1 MSISTLNLKGVRN
14 ASPFSPLDRH
24 VAIFGDSRTANCHG
38 TVTAGENVEN
48 YGYAAWM
55 ALYADSRVRTTKA
68 RNGGVGGDTS
78 AMWLARVGTTIAY
91 GAKVVIN
98 LISTNDRGAAN
109 LSLDTT
115 KTNLDAGIRA
125 QLDAGIIPIIVA
137 ETPRGGASALTGTQL
152 ANHLAV
158 RDWIKSYFPTIGVRV
173 CDPWVDLIST
183 VPSEAAAGL
192 PKANVTVDGLHPSP
206 DGARIIGRHIAAQL
220 IDLFPAKLLL
230 PTFVSAYDATNNKY
244 GQLTSNPLVTGT
256 AGTLTGSANSTG
268 QLADGWTCSG
278 SSWTGGSVV
287 LSKEANPS
295 GGEYQVITLGGTPT
309 SSGSIVVFSQAIT
322 LANVAS
328 GNKLKAMA
336 KISHSGLQN
345 IAGVALE
352 IRFVRSA
359 TSYYSKTNDRYTEAF
374 TMTGEAFTA
383 PFETPILTLDGTE
396 TTIEARVVIYGCQNL
411 PLAGVVKIGQMACV
425 KVV

>member
-1 MSISTLNLKGVRN
+1 MGIQTINLKGVRN

-24 VAIFGDSRTANCHG
+24 IAVFGDSRTANCHG
-38 TVTAGENVEN
+38 TVTAGENIEN
-48 YGYAAWM
+48 YGYAGWM

-78 AMWLARVGTTIAY
+78 AQWLARVGTTIAY

-98 LISTNDRGAAN
+98 LISTNDRGTAN
-109 LSLDTT
+109 LSLDVT
-115 KTNLDAGIRA
+115 KTNLEAGIRA
-125 QLDAGIIPIIVA
+125 QLEAGIIPIIVA
-137 ETPRGGASALTGTQL
+137 ETPRGGANALTGTQL

-173 CDPWVDLIST
+173 ADPWPDLIST
-183 VPSEAAAGL
+183 VPAEATAGL
-192 PKANVTVDGLHPSP
+192 PKAGLFHDGLHPSP

-230 PTFVSAYDATNNKY
+230 PTFVSAYEATNNKF
-244 GQLTSNPLVTGT
+244 GQLTANPLITGT
-256 AGTLTGSANSTG
+256 AGTLSGSANSTG
-268 QLADGWTCSG
+268 VLADGWSCTG

-295 GGEYQVITLGGTPT
+295 GGEYQVMTLSGTPT
-309 SSGSIVVFSQAIT
+309 SSGSIVVFSQTIS
-322 LANVAS
+322 LANVAN

-336 KISHSGLQN
+336 KISHAGLQN
-345 IAGVALE
+345 VAGVALE

-359 TSYYSKTNDRYTEAF
+359 TSYYSKVNDRYTDATPMTSEAF
-374 TMTGEAFTA
+374 VA

-396 TTIEARVVIYGCQNL
+396 TTIEARVVIYGVQNQ
-411 PLAGVVKIGQMACV
+411 PIAGVIKIGQMTAV